1 MPNQP
6 ATVRLRLLV
15 TFALLFLFGVST
27 PSFATGNIVKSDL
40 KGTWRIA
47 LWGSTTCGFA
57 SMLATV
63 TLGTT
68 GSGTGTLQIHGECG
82 DHTLTPQTFTV
93 KTLATNGTGKATL
106 TCGPSCVWT
115 FDIQVAEDR
124 SKFNLVD
131 VLDAGVFLEGVGILS
146 STADNIVV
154 PDLKGEWG
162 LTLFGETSGLC
173 GDVPHVFT
181 ISAAGTLVLNTSGGG
196 TMNASYH
203 STCGDGD
210 EPSTFTIL
218 GLNADGSGTAMLGC
232 PEDECADEASIQ
244 VSPDRSTFTF
254 VTVSPTAAGTFLAGV
269 ATRRLTAGHIVKA
282 NLAGAWRAAIGG
294 ENSGNADSVSTLLT
308 FTLNASGV
316 SNNLTL
322 RAHDSDEGDLTLT
335 GTLTVQTLNPDGSGT
350 VLMVVNCE
358 GCGEGVLR
366 IQVAPDRSTFSIV
379 DVSTP
384 DEFYIGTAI
393 HR

>member
-1 MPNQP
+1 MPNQV
-6 ATVRLRLLV
+6 AAARLRLLM
-15 TFALLFLFGVST
+15 TFSLLFLFGVST

-47 LWGSTTCGFA
+47 LRGSTTCGFV

-82 DHTLTPQTFTV
+82 DQTLTPQTFTV
-93 KTLATNGTGKATL
+93 KTLAINGTGKATL

-124 SKFNLVD
+124 SKFNLVN
-131 VLDAGVFLEGVGILS
+131 VLGAGVFLEGVGILS
-146 STADNIVV
+146 SPAGNIVV
-154 PDLKGEWG
+154 PDLKGEWQ

-173 GDVPHVFT
+173 GDVAHVFT
-181 ISAAGTLVLNTSGGG
+181 ISAAGTLVLNTSGSG

-203 STCGDGD
+203 TTCGDAD

-232 PEDECADEASIQ
+232 PEDECADEVSIQ
-244 VSPDRSTFTF
+244 VSPDRSTFSF
-254 VTVSPTAAGTFLAGV
+254 VTVSPAATGSFFAGV
-269 ATRRLTAGHIVKA
+269 AIRKSTAGHIVMA
-282 NLAGAWRAAIGG
+282 NLAGAWRAALGG
-294 ENSGNADSVSTLLT
+294 EESGGTDSASTLAT

-316 SNNLTL
+316 SNNLTI
-322 RAHDSDEGDLTLT
+322 RYHVSDDGDGTVT
-335 GTLTVQTLNPDGSGT
+335 GTLTIQTLNPDGSGT
-350 VLMVVNCE
+350 VLINC
-358 GCGEGVLR
+358 GVDCEKVAR
-366 IQVAPDRSTFSIV
+366 IQVSPERSMFSIV
-379 DVSTP
+379 DVSTA
-384 DEFYIGTAI
+384 DEFTIGTAI